1 MLVNGKEQTWTAG
14 MTIQSL
20 LQVLGHDSQRV
31 AVERNGQ
38 IVPRARFAEERLC
51 EKDVVE
57 IVQFVGGG

>member
-1 MLVNGKEQTWTAG
+1 

>member
-1 MLVNGKEQTWTAG
+1 

-20 LQVLGHDSQRV
+20 LQALGHDPQRV

-51 EKDVVE
+51 ETDIME

>member
-1 MLVNGKEQTWTAG
+1 MLVNGKERTWTAE

-20 LQVLGHDSQRV
+20 LQALGHDPQRV

-51 EKDVVE
+51 ETDIME